1 MIPVPRASVRAIGEA
16 MVEMAPVGGGLYRRG
31 FAGDTFNTAWHMA
44 RWLGNRAEVGLITR
58 VGQDRLSDAFVAGMA
73 ADGLSIAGISRDP
86 SRPMGLYMIE
96 LDGVERSFHYWR
108 DSSAARRLADDGA
121 ALDQALDGVGL
132 AHLSGITLAIL
143 SPPARETLF
152 AVLSAFRAKGGV
164 VSFDP
169 NIRPRLW
176 ASAAEMRDSVTRML
190 AGCDIALPSLDDE
203 RAHFGDAAA
212 AAVVARMA
220 RLGVAEVVVKDG
232 AGPVTVFSDGA
243 VTVFPT
249 PQLTRIVD
257 TTGAGD
263 GFNAGYLA
271 ARVAGAD
278 AAACVA
284 AGQGMAA
291 AVLAEH
297 GALATKEAV
306 AALPPLPA
314 RG

>member
-1 MIPVPRASVRAIGEA
+1 MRPIPRPSVRAIGEA
-16 MVEMAPVGGGLYRRG
+16 MVEMAPVGNGLYRRG

-44 RWLGNRAEVGLITR
+44 RWLGKRAEVGMITR
-58 VGQDRLSDAFVAGMA
+58 VGQDALSDAFVAGMA
-73 ADGLSIAGISRDP
+73 ADGLSIAGIMRDP

-108 DSSAARRLADDGA
+108 DTSAARHLADDGV
-121 ALDQALDGVGL
+121 ALARALDGVGL

-152 AVLSAFRAKGGV
+152 AVLSDFRAGGGI

-176 ASAAEMRDSVTRML
+176 SSPAEIRDTLSRML
-190 AGCDIALPSLDDE
+190 SGCDIALPSLDDE
-203 RAHFGDAAA
+203 RAHFGDADAPS
-212 AAVVARMA
+212 VVARMA
-220 RLGVAEVVVKDG
+220 QLGVAEVVVKDG
-232 AGPVTVFSDGA
+232 GGPVTLSAGGT

-249 PQLTRIVD
+249 PPLASIVD

-271 ARVAGAD
+271 ARVTGSD

-284 AGQGMAA
+284 AGQRMAA
-291 AVLAEH
+291 AVLAQH
-297 GALATKEAV
+297 GALAPKEAV
-306 AALPPLPA
+306 AALPPPEA
-314 RG
+314 RA